1 MATIKMQVAH
11 GSAYL
16 SEADQQQ
23 VDRERKAKQIHTLLR
38 EIMDS
43 KVKTSEALY
52 RKIVSFMLITSELG
66 SATDID
72 VVREAAAALESV
84 FPQSDLPTFVEMTTK
99 EKEQQL
105 TELTNIVVGIRL
117 FNKEIGQGG
126 AGIEEIPKQASTLS
140 DQVCTRLDALIK
152 IAEQQIEDY
161 VSVITSVHRNEMHV
175 SAPVQKLQ
183 DELNNRRQY
192 LSYLMSLNNEAIN
205 IRNQIMD
212 LRDQYSQRLGELKSI
227 VKSRSAVPTDQVFPR
242 FIAIA
247 GLWAQVKQEYE
258 AMKSRNSVLDALLKV
273 EAVFKPSLVSDD
285 VRVAKVNAETR
296 VDVQTPEITPRPESS
311 NLVDVILPQS
321 NHPKFRD
328 IPLDF
333 KGYCPWTVVHR
344 GGLALPGDRIHG
356 IAVYKDMHF
365 VFTSQRALQEFQK
378 EPDMYFQGVID
389 FAKRSPELI
398 HLLDLHKFIPDM
410 SIVSRYMGKGR
421 QGMHPLLA
429 GKVTT
434 AEAGTETPVHFVESH
449 IDKDYTWNE
458 WELRRRAIKLTNL
471 RSKKTHSTQTGKSH
485 FRRENETQHYEP
497 KEKNQQTTSD
507 SSTNVPVQTRYL
519 TGIRGDA
526 DTKMQLVNLTLD
538 LTK

>member
-1 MATIKMQVAH
+1 MAEKLVTQMVQEIIDRCDREGLHVSETLVIFLIKAVVLEKSTEFNLNEELSGAAVEKLVQICVAKIQDSNSATMATIKMQVAH

-192 LSYLMSLNNEAIN
+192 LSYLMSLNVSRMCDIS
-205 IRNQIMD
+205 
-212 LRDQYSQRLGELKSI
+212 LRRLSEPSI
-227 VKSRSAVPTDQVFPR
+227 
-242 FIAIA
+242 
-247 GLWAQVKQEYE
+247 
-258 AMKSRNSVLDALLKV
+258 
-273 EAVFKPSLVSDD
+273 
-285 VRVAKVNAETR
+285 
-296 VDVQTPEITPRPESS
+296 
-311 NLVDVILPQS
+311 
-321 NHPKFRD
+321 
-328 IPLDF
+328 
-333 KGYCPWTVVHR
+333 
-344 GGLALPGDRIHG
+344 LAL
-356 IAVYKDMHF
+356 
-365 VFTSQRALQEFQK
+365 
-378 EPDMYFQGVID
+378 
-389 FAKRSPELI
+389 
-398 HLLDLHKFIPDM
+398 
-410 SIVSRYMGKGR
+410 
-421 QGMHPLLA
+421 
-429 GKVTT
+429 
-434 AEAGTETPVHFVESH
+434 
-449 IDKDYTWNE
+449 
-458 WELRRRAIKLTNL
+458 
-471 RSKKTHSTQTGKSH
+471 
-485 FRRENETQHYEP
+485 
-497 KEKNQQTTSD
+497 
-507 SSTNVPVQTRYL
+507 
-519 TGIRGDA
+519 
-526 DTKMQLVNLTLD
+526 
-538 LTK
+538 